1 MILKGLKES
10 VTIRLYLQ
18 KTAKCSIT
26 SIFDFRLC
34 ITVSKRI
41 VPGYWTPECGIHH
54 LLIFIAST
62 RQ

>member
-26 SIFDFRLC
+26 SIFDFRVC
-34 ITVSKRI
+34 ITVSKRRI
-41 VPGYWTPECGIHH
+41 PDNWTPECGIHH
-54 LLIFIAST
+54 LLIFIASM